1 MSWDFCLDISPHP
14 TMFFVTKCRC
24 FSKHIQ
30 LKLHAE
36 MKKRPPGLLSHV
48 EDPRKPF
55 SLLTVGG
62 GNPNES
68 SISSTASH
76 QHLVNSNICLVLN
89 GAVKPFIS
97 FQRTSSLMDVFYI
110 CRYINI
116 YVFLQSHGVPYHP
129 KIPRYHEICQSSSSA
144 FEPIP
149 IMSTWLAI

>member
-1 MSWDFCLDISPHP
+1 M
-14 TMFFVTKCRC
+14 TKWRY

-89 GAVKPFIS
+89 GAVKLF
-97 FQRTSSLMDVFYI
+97 SLASKEPHHLRMFSVFVKIYI
-110 CRYINI
+110 YI
-116 YVFLQSHGVPYHP
+116 FLRSHGVPYHP

-149 IMSTWLAI
+149 IMST